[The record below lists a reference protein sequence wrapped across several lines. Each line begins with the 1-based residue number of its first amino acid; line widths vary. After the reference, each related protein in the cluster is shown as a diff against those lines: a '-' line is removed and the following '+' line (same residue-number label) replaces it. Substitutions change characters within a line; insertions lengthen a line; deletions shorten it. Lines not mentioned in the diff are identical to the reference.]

1 MGLKERLRGKRVY
14 FDANIF
20 IYLLEG
26 NEVFEPAVSQLRDLI
41 SEDQITVM
49 SSDLI
54 YTEVL
59 AHPALSGNK
68 DAIEHIIGFIGNFDV
83 QPLTQSI
90 TVHAGILRGETGM
103 KTPDA
108 LHVAAAVQSSAEVFL
123 SNDKGIRT
131 PEGVERILIKD
142 YIDDRE

>member
-26 NEVFEPAVSQLRDLI
+26 NELFEPAVSQLRDLI
-41 SEDQITVM
+41 ADDQITVI

-68 DAIEHIIGFIGNFDV
+68 DAIEHIISFISNFDIHPV
-83 QPLTQSI
+83 TQSI
-90 TVHAGILRGETGM
+90 TIHAGILRGETGM

-108 LHVAAAVQSSAEVFL
+108 LHVASAVQGSAEVFL

-131 PEGVERILIKD
+131 PDGVECILIKNYLND
-142 YIDDRE
+142 QE